1 MKKIAPYILAIL
13 ACLFILFIYGV
24 IVTLLGIKENYGG
37 LIPILFLVFILSYVW
52 KTIVGLSNSN
62 EHKRSI
68 IILRMILGIFVGLIV
83 GNIAIM
89 GLHYLSM
96 IVYPL
101 PEGTDMSDMN
111 AIAEYVKIA
120 PLGSLLMVM
129 LAHIG
134 GTFLAGLSTALVS
147 KKMLTVYI
155 IGSFFTLAGIYN
167 LYVLPHP
174 WWFNLEAILYLPA
187 AVFGFNLI
195 VKKN

>member
-1 MKKIAPYILAIL
+1 MKKIAPYILA
-13 ACLFILFIYGV
+13 
-24 IVTLLGIKENYGG
+24 
-37 LIPILFLVFILSYVW
+37 
-52 KTIVGLSNSN
+52 
-62 EHKRSI
+62 
-68 IILRMILGIFVGLIV
+68 IFVGLIV

-174 WWFNLEAILYLPA
+174 WWFTLEAILYLPA

-195 VKKN
+195 AKKN

>member
-1 MKKIAPYILAIL
+1 MIKNVLAI
-13 ACLFILFIYGV
+13 
-24 IVTLLGIKENYGG
+24 
-37 LIPILFLVFILSYVW
+37 
-52 KTIVGLSNSN
+52 
-62 EHKRSI
+62 
-68 IILRMILGIFVGLIV
+68 ILGLLI

-89 GLHYLSM
+89 SLHYLGM
-96 IVYPL
+96 YFYPL
-101 PEGTDMSDMN
+101 PEGIDMSDMN

-134 GTFLAGLSTALVS
+134 GTFLAGLSTALLS

-155 IGSFFTLAGIYN
+155 VGGFFTLAGIYN

-187 AVFGFNLI
+187 AIYGFKLI
-195 VKKN
+195 AKRG